1 MRWSAPDRRDTV
13 ASRLPEDSTD
23 VTRRRAGGR
32 SLVQRLVRTE
42 VRPHVGRL
50 TIAALCMAIS
60 AGATAGYAWL
70 MEPVLNEIF
79 VARNRDLLVLVTAL
93 VVGLFVV
100 KGIAGFAETV
110 LLNHVGQRI
119 VADLQARLYAHLVR
133 LDLPFFHATPSG
145 ELVARFTNDANFVRA
160 AVSTALTGLVKD
172 TLTVIA
178 LVALMFYQDWLLAS
192 VSFFAFPL
200 ALAPIVRIGRRTRRA
215 SSRAYDTVG
224 RFSAFLAETI
234 QGIRTIRAYG
244 METRESARAA
254 ALSDELFQRITKALR
269 VKAIASPIMETLGGL
284 AIAVVVLYGGW
295 QVIGGATTPGAFFS
309 FITALLLA
317 YQPLKSIANLNA
329 HLQEGLAAAER
340 LFALLDR
347 APAIAERADA
357 RPLRVARGVVR
368 FEDVRFAYG
377 DRPALKGVTF
387 EVPAGRTVAL
397 VGPSGAGKSTVLNLI
412 PRFYDADR
420 GAVTIDG
427 QDVRGMTLASL
438 RGAIALVSQ
447 EASLFNDTV
456 RANILYGRPGAG
468 ESEVEAAVRAAAAHD
483 FIMALPAGYDTV
495 VGEQGAALSG
505 GQRQRIA
512 IARAMLRDAPILLLD
527 EATSALD
534 SESEQAVRAAL
545 DRLRTGRT
553 TIVIAHRLAT
563 VLGADAILV
572 MDGGRIVERGTHAEL
587 IARGGVYARL
597 YARDLRDIEDDGRAI
612 ARAGA

>member
-1 MRWSAPDRRDTV
+1 MV
-13 ASRLPEDSTD
+13 
-23 VTRRRAGGR
+23 
-32 SLVQRLVRTE
+32 RLVRSE
-42 VRPHVGRL
+42 VRPHLPRL
-50 TIAALCMAIS
+50 VLAALAMAAG
-60 AGATAGYAWL
+60 AGATAGTAWL
-70 MEPVLNEIF
+70 MEPVLNDIF
-79 VARNRDLLVLVTAL
+79 VARDRDRLLLVTAL
-93 VVGLFVV
+93 VVALFAV
-100 KGIAGFAETV
+100 KGAAGFGETV

-133 LDLPFFHATPSG
+133 LDLAFFHATPSG
-145 ELVARFTNDANFVRA
+145 ELLARFTNDANFVRA

-172 TLTVIA
+172 TLTVAA
-178 LVALMFYQDWLLAS
+178 LVALMFYQDWMLAS

-224 RFSAFLAETI
+224 RFTAFLAETI
-234 QGIRTIRAYG
+234 QGVRTIKAYA
-244 METRESARAA
+244 MEAHESARAA
-254 ALSDELFQRITKALR
+254 VLADELFQRITKALR
-269 VKAIASPIMETLGGL
+269 VKAVVGPIMEALAGL

-295 QVIGGATTPGAFFS
+295 QVIAGATTPGAFFS

-368 FEDVRFAYG
+368 FEDVHFSYG
-377 DRPALKGVTF
+377 DRAALRGVTF
-387 EVPAGRTVAL
+387 EAPAGRTIAL

-412 PRFYDADR
+412 PRFYDVDR

-427 QDVRGMTLASL
+427 QDVRGVTLASL

-456 RANILYGRPGAG
+456 RANILYGRPDAT
-468 ESEVEAAVRAAAAHD
+468 EADVEAAARAAAAHD
-483 FIMALPAGYDTV
+483 FITALPAGYDTV
-495 VGEQGAALSG
+495 VGEQGVALSG

-534 SESEQAVRAAL
+534 PESEQAVRAAL
-545 DRLRTGRT
+545 ERLRAGRT
-553 TIVIAHRLAT
+553 TLVIAHRLAT
-563 VLGADAILV
+563 VLGADTILV
-572 MDGGRIVERGTHAEL
+572 MDGGRIVERGGHAEL

-597 YARDLRDIEDDGRAI
+597 YARELRGAEDDGRAI

>member
-1 MRWSAPDRRDTV
+1 
-13 ASRLPEDSTD
+13 
-23 VTRRRAGGR
+23 
-32 SLVQRLVRTE
+32 VQRLVRTE

>member
-1 MRWSAPDRRDTV
+1 M
-13 ASRLPEDSTD
+13 
-23 VTRRRAGGR
+23 
-32 SLVQRLVRTE
+32 QRLVRTE

>member
-1 MRWSAPDRRDTV
+1 M
-13 ASRLPEDSTD
+13 
-23 VTRRRAGGR
+23 
-32 SLVQRLVRTE
+32 QRLVRTE

-244 METRESARAA
+244 METRKSARAA

-420 GAVTIDG
+420 
-427 QDVRGMTLASL
+427 
-438 RGAIALVSQ
+438 
-447 EASLFNDTV
+447 
-456 RANILYGRPGAG
+456 
-468 ESEVEAAVRAAAAHD
+468 
-483 FIMALPAGYDTV
+483 
-495 VGEQGAALSG
+495 
-505 GQRQRIA
+505 
-512 IARAMLRDAPILLLD
+512 AR
-527 EATSALD
+527 
-534 SESEQAVRAAL
+534 
-545 DRLRTGRT
+545 
-553 TIVIAHRLAT
+553 
-563 VLGADAILV
+563 
-572 MDGGRIVERGTHAEL
+572 
-587 IARGGVYARL
+587 
-597 YARDLRDIEDDGRAI
+597 
-612 ARAGA
+612 